1 MSETEQRLVELPAFL
16 TAPAT
21 AKVLAALPGSRAVG
35 GAVRDALAGLP
46 VADVDIAA
54 PLPPEELIARLSA
67 AGCKV
72 FETGLAHGTVTAVW
86 EHQPIEVTA
95 LRRDVLTDGRHAEVA
110 WTTDWQEDAA
120 RRDFTINAMSLGAD
134 GVLHDYFG
142 GREDLA
148 RGVVRFVGDPET
160 RLAEDYLRLLRF
172 FRFQARYGKGAPDAA
187 ALQAICAAI
196 PGLERLSV
204 ERIWMEIKRILMVA
218 EPVPALRMMAELGVL
233 PAILSEIAAP
243 DIECVARLVALG
255 APTEPL
261 LRLAA
266 LGGAA
271 PGLAARLKFS
281 IAETRALRFLQEA
294 EAPDAAVDAAEFRR
308 WRARHAAVAVQNQ
321 RVCGVI
327 PGQVGQHLG
336 QAREHP
342 AVAARPEVLAAVG
355 CPVLRVDVLGIA
367 VVQAG
372 FLVEHQLVGPDEVQ
386 VQLVE
391 VALVAGRLVQLGHG
405 RHHHVQAVGP
415 PPVIDV
421 RRAHLMLEHLDRTG
435 DLAAVLGRIEP
446 IQVGVGLKAD
456 LLSGSSR
463 YRSA

>member
-1 MSETEQRLVELPAFL
+1 MTGTEQRLEQLPAFL

-46 VADVDIAA
+46 VADVDVAA
-54 PLPPEELIARLSA
+54 PLPPEEIIARLSA

-110 WTTDWQEDAA
+110 WTTDWREDAA

-148 RGVVRFVGDPET
+148 RGLVRFVGDPET

-187 ALQAICAAI
+187 ALRAISAAI
-196 PGLERLSV
+196 PGLARLSV

-218 EPVPALRMMAELGVL
+218 EPVPALWLMAELGVL
-233 PAILSEIAAP
+233 PAILPEIAEP
-243 DIECVARLVALG
+243 NIDCIARLVALA
-255 APTEPL
+255 APAEPL

-281 IAETRALRFLQEA
+281 LAETRALRFLQEA
-294 EAPDAAVDAAEFRR
+294 ETPDAAVDAAEFRR
-308 WRARHAAVAVQNQ
+308 WRARHAAVALETQDAA
-321 RVCGVI
+321 
-327 PGQVGQHLG
+327 LWLAD
-336 QAREHP
+336 AREGDVPLRNALRAKLHAEAAPVFPLQGRDLLAAGASPGP
-342 AVAARPEVLAAVG
+342 ALGALLAKVEAFWIAGGCAADHGACLAEAKRLMARP
-355 CPVLRVDVLGIA
+355 
-367 VVQAG
+367 
-372 FLVEHQLVGPDEVQ
+372 
-386 VQLVE
+386 
-391 VALVAGRLVQLGHG
+391 
-405 RHHHVQAVGP
+405 
-415 PPVIDV
+415 
-421 RRAHLMLEHLDRTG
+421 
-435 DLAAVLGRIEP
+435 
-446 IQVGVGLKAD
+446 
-456 LLSGSSR
+456 
-463 YRSA
+463 

>member
-46 VADVDIAA
+46 VADVDVAA
-54 PLPPEELIARLSA
+54 PLPPDDIIARLSA

-86 EHQPIEVTA
+86 DHQPIEVTA

-148 RGVVRFVGDPET
+148 RGVVRFDGDPET

-187 ALQAICAAI
+187 ALRAMRAAI

-218 EPVPALRMMAELGVL
+218 EPVPALRLMAELGVL
-233 PAILSEIAAP
+233 PAILPEIAEP

-255 APTEPL
+255 APAEPL

-281 IAETRALRFLQEA
+281 IAETRALRFLQETD
-294 EAPDAAVDAAEFRR
+294 APDAAVDAAEFRR
-308 WRARHAAVAVQNQ
+308 WRARHAAVALEIQEAALWLADARDGAAPLRTGLRATLHAEAAPVFPLQG
-321 RVCGVI
+321 RDLLAAGAT
-327 PGQVGQHLG
+327 PGPALG
-336 QAREHP
+336 ALLAKVEAFWIAGGCAADHSACLAEAKRLM
-342 AVAARPEVLAAVG
+342 ARP
-355 CPVLRVDVLGIA
+355 
-367 VVQAG
+367 
-372 FLVEHQLVGPDEVQ
+372 
-386 VQLVE
+386 
-391 VALVAGRLVQLGHG
+391 
-405 RHHHVQAVGP
+405 
-415 PPVIDV
+415 
-421 RRAHLMLEHLDRTG
+421 
-435 DLAAVLGRIEP
+435 
-446 IQVGVGLKAD
+446 
-456 LLSGSSR
+456 
-463 YRSA
+463 

>member
-1 MSETEQRLVELPAFL
+1 MSATERRLAALPAFL

-46 VADVDIAA
+46 VADVDVAA
-54 PLPPEELIARLSA
+54 PLPPEEIIARLSA

-110 WTTDWQEDAA
+110 WTTDWREDAA

-142 GREDLA
+142 GRADLA
-148 RGVVRFVGDPET
+148 RGLVRFVGDPET

-172 FRFQARYGKGAPDAA
+172 FRFQARYGKGAPDAE
-187 ALQAICAAI
+187 ALRAIRAAI
-196 PGLERLSV
+196 PGLARLSV

-218 EPVPALRMMAELGVL
+218 EPVPALHLVAELGVL
-233 PAILSEIAAP
+233 PAILPEIAEP
-243 DIECVARLVALG
+243 DINCVARLVALA
-255 APTEPL
+255 APAEPL

-281 IAETRALRFLQEA
+281 MAETRALRFLQEA
-294 EAPDAAVDAAEFRR
+294 ETPDAAVDAAEFRR
-308 WRARHAAVAVQNQ
+308 WRARHAAVAVETQDAA
-321 RVCGVI
+321 
-327 PGQVGQHLG
+327 LWLAD
-336 QAREHP
+336 AREGDVPSRNALRAKLHAEAAPVFPLQGRDLLAAGATPGP
-342 AVAARPEVLAAVG
+342 ALGALLADVEAFWIAGGCAADHGACLAEAKRLMARP
-355 CPVLRVDVLGIA
+355 
-367 VVQAG
+367 
-372 FLVEHQLVGPDEVQ
+372 
-386 VQLVE
+386 
-391 VALVAGRLVQLGHG
+391 
-405 RHHHVQAVGP
+405 
-415 PPVIDV
+415 
-421 RRAHLMLEHLDRTG
+421 
-435 DLAAVLGRIEP
+435 
-446 IQVGVGLKAD
+446 
-456 LLSGSSR
+456 
-463 YRSA
+463 

>member
-1 MSETEQRLVELPAFL
+1 MTGTEKRLEQLPAFL

-21 AKVLAALPGSRAVG
+21 AKVLAALPCSRAVG

-46 VADVDIAA
+46 VADVDVAA
-54 PLPPEELIARLSA
+54 PLPPEEIIARLIA

-86 EHQPIEVTA
+86 DHQPIEVTA

-110 WTTDWQEDAA
+110 WTTDWREDAA

-142 GREDLA
+142 GRDDLA

-187 ALQAICAAI
+187 ALRAIRAAI
-196 PGLERLSV
+196 PGLARLSV

-218 EPVPALRMMAELGVL
+218 EPAPALQLMAELGVL
-233 PAILSEIAAP
+233 PAILPEIAAP
-243 DIECVARLVALG
+243 DIECVARLVAFG
-255 APTEPL
+255 APAEPL

-281 IAETRALRFLQEA
+281 LAETRALRFLQEA
-294 EAPDAAVDAAEFRR
+294 EMPGAAVDAAEFRR
-308 WRARHAAVAVQNQ
+308 WRARHAAVALETQEAA
-321 RVCGVI
+321 
-327 PGQVGQHLG
+327 LWLAD
-336 QAREHP
+336 AREGATPLRNALRATLHGEAAPVFPLQGRDLLAEGASPGP
-342 AVAARPEVLAAVG
+342 ALGALLAKVEAYWIAGGCAADHAACLAEAKRLMARP
-355 CPVLRVDVLGIA
+355 
-367 VVQAG
+367 
-372 FLVEHQLVGPDEVQ
+372 
-386 VQLVE
+386 
-391 VALVAGRLVQLGHG
+391 
-405 RHHHVQAVGP
+405 
-415 PPVIDV
+415 
-421 RRAHLMLEHLDRTG
+421 
-435 DLAAVLGRIEP
+435 
-446 IQVGVGLKAD
+446 
-456 LLSGSSR
+456 
-463 YRSA
+463 

>member
-1 MSETEQRLVELPAFL
+1 MSATEQRLAELPAFL

-46 VADVDIAA
+46 VADVDVAA
-54 PLPPEELIARLSA
+54 PLPPEEIIARLSA

-110 WTTDWQEDAA
+110 WTTDWREDAA

-148 RGVVRFVGDPET
+148 RGLVRFVGDPET

-187 ALQAICAAI
+187 ALRAIRAAI
-196 PGLERLSV
+196 PGLARLSV

-218 EPVPALRMMAELGVL
+218 QPVPALHLMAELGVL
-233 PAILSEIAAP
+233 PAILPEIAAP
-243 DIECVARLVALG
+243 DIECVARLVAFG
-255 APTEPL
+255 APAEPL

-271 PGLAARLKFS
+271 PLLAARLKFS
-281 IAETRALRFLQEA
+281 VAETRALRFLQEA
-294 EAPDAAVDAAEFRR
+294 AMPDAEIDTAAFRR
-308 WRARHAAVAVQNQ
+308 WRAQHDAVASEVQEAALWLADARDGAVPKRATLRATLHTEAAPVFPLQGRDLLAAGGSAGPALGALLARVEAFWIAGGCVADHAA
-321 RVCGVI
+321 C
-327 PGQVGQHLG
+327 
-336 QAREHP
+336 
-342 AVAARPEVLAAVG
+342 LAEAK
-355 CPVLRVDVLGIA
+355 
-367 VVQAG
+367 
-372 FLVEHQLVGPDEVQ
+372 
-386 VQLVE
+386 
-391 VALVAGRLVQLGHG
+391 RLMACQ
-405 RHHHVQAVGP
+405 
-415 PPVIDV
+415 I
-421 RRAHLMLEHLDRTG
+421 
-435 DLAAVLGRIEP
+435 
-446 IQVGVGLKAD
+446 
-456 LLSGSSR
+456 
-463 YRSA
+463 

>member
-1 MSETEQRLVELPAFL
+1 MTGTEQRLEQLPAFL

-46 VADVDIAA
+46 VADVDVAA
-54 PLPPEELIARLSA
+54 PLPPEEIIARLSA

-110 WTTDWQEDAA
+110 WTTDWREDAA

-148 RGVVRFVGDPET
+148 RGLVRFVGDPET

-172 FRFQARYGKGAPDAA
+172 FRFHARYGKGAPDAA
-187 ALQAICAAI
+187 ALRAIRAAI
-196 PGLERLSV
+196 PGLARLSV

-218 EPVPALRMMAELGVL
+218 EPVPALHLVAELGVL
-233 PAILSEIAAP
+233 PAILPEIAAP

-255 APTEPL
+255 APAEPL

-281 IAETRALRFLQEA
+281 LAETRALRFLQEA
-294 EAPDAAVDAAEFRR
+294 EMPDAAVDAAEFRR
-308 WRARHAAVAVQNQ
+308 WRARHAAVALETQEAALWLADARDGAAPLRAGLRAALHAETAPIFPLQ
-321 RVCGVI
+321 GRDLLAAGATPGPALGALLARVEAFWIAGGCTAD
-327 PGQVGQHLG
+327 HATCL
-336 QAREHP
+336 AEAKRLM
-342 AVAARPEVLAAVG
+342 ARP
-355 CPVLRVDVLGIA
+355 
-367 VVQAG
+367 
-372 FLVEHQLVGPDEVQ
+372 
-386 VQLVE
+386 
-391 VALVAGRLVQLGHG
+391 
-405 RHHHVQAVGP
+405 
-415 PPVIDV
+415 
-421 RRAHLMLEHLDRTG
+421 
-435 DLAAVLGRIEP
+435 
-446 IQVGVGLKAD
+446 
-456 LLSGSSR
+456 
-463 YRSA
+463 

>member
-1 MSETEQRLVELPAFL
+1 MSATEQRLGELPAFL

-46 VADVDIAA
+46 VADVDVAA
-54 PLPPEELIARLSA
+54 PLPPEEIIARLSA

-110 WTTDWQEDAA
+110 WTTDWREDAA

-148 RGVVRFVGDPET
+148 QGLVRFVGDPET

-187 ALQAICAAI
+187 ALRAIRAAI
-196 PGLERLSV
+196 PGLARLSV
-204 ERIWMEIKRILMVA
+204 ERIWMEIKRVLMVA
-218 EPVPALRMMAELGVL
+218 EPVPALRLMAELGVL
-233 PAILSEIAAP
+233 PAILPEIAAP
-243 DIECVARLVALG
+243 DLECVARLVALG
-255 APTEPL
+255 APAEAL

-294 EAPDAAVDAAEFRR
+294 ETPDGAVDAAEFRR
-308 WRARHAAVAVQNQ
+308 WRARHGAVALEMQEAALWLADARQGAAPRRATLRATLHAEAAPVFPLQG
-321 RVCGVI
+321 RDLLAAGVS
-327 PGQVGQHLG
+327 PGPALG
-336 QAREHP
+336 AL
-342 AVAARPEVLAAVG
+342 LAAVEAFWIAGG
-355 CPVLRVDVLGIA
+355 CTADHTACLA
-367 VVQAG
+367 EAK
-372 FLVEHQLVGPDEVQ
+372 
-386 VQLVE
+386 
-391 VALVAGRLVQLGHG
+391 RLM
-405 RHHHVQAVGP
+405 A
-415 PPVIDV
+415 
-421 RRAHLMLEHLDRTG
+421 
-435 DLAAVLGRIEP
+435 
-446 IQVGVGLKAD
+446 
-456 LLSGSSR
+456 R
-463 YRSA
+463 YRP

>member
-1 MSETEQRLVELPAFL
+1 MTGTEQRLEQLPAFL

-46 VADVDIAA
+46 VADVDVAA
-54 PLPPEELIARLSA
+54 PLPPEEIIARLSA

-110 WTTDWQEDAA
+110 WTTDWREDAA

-148 RGVVRFVGDPET
+148 RGLVRFVGDPET

-187 ALQAICAAI
+187 ALRAIRAAI
-196 PGLERLSV
+196 PGLARLSV

-218 EPVPALRMMAELGVL
+218 EPVPALQLMAELGVL
-233 PAILSEIAAP
+233 PAILPEIAAP

-255 APTEPL
+255 APAEPL

-281 IAETRALRFLQEA
+281 LAETRALRFLQEA
-294 EAPDAAVDAAEFRR
+294 ATPGAAVDAAELRR
-308 WRARHAAVAVQNQ
+308 WRARHGAVALEIQEAALWVAD
-321 RVCGVI
+321 
-327 PGQVGQHLG
+327 
-336 QAREHP
+336 ARDG
-342 AVAARPEVLAAVG
+342 AVPMRARLRATLHAEAA
-355 CPVLRVDVLGIA
+355 PVFPLQGRDL
-367 VVQAG
+367 
-372 FLVEHQLVGPDEVQ
+372 
-386 VQLVE
+386 
-391 VALVAGRLVQLGHG
+391 LVAGVSPGPALGALLAKVEAFWIAGGCAADHAACLAEAKRLMAL
-405 RHHHVQAVGP
+405 
-415 PPVIDV
+415 
-421 RRAHLMLEHLDRTG
+421 
-435 DLAAVLGRIEP
+435 
-446 IQVGVGLKAD
+446 QV
-456 LLSGSSR
+456 
-463 YRSA
+463 